1 MCLHKCCYASYVLNR
16 FSRVQLSVTPWTVA
30 HQAPLSM
37 RFPWQE
43 SWSGLPFL
51 SPGDLPDPG
60 IKPTSSALASR
71 FFTAKESGKPIIND
85 YFILIYPKLHF
96 FLLSV
101 NIPPKKIHP
110 NFLIVILA
118 SLSTYSIA
126 GK

>member
-1 MCLHKCCYASYVLNR
+1 M
-16 FSRVQLSVTPWTVA
+16 TPWTVA

-43 SWSGLPFL
+43 SWSGLPFP

-71 FFTAKESGKPIIND
+71 FFTAKEPGKPIIND

-96 FLLSV
+96 F
-101 NIPPKKIHP
+101 IICKYPPKENTSQFSNNNFGLTVHLEHSWKI
-110 NFLIVILA
+110 A
-118 SLSTYSIA
+118 
-126 GK
+126 